1 MKPPSLVLVEWE
13 DSARPV
19 PTWQFLDE
27 INDTTV
33 VRCQSVGFLIYDG
46 KDTKVLAPN
55 VGEIGTE
62 EAQASG
68 VIRIPTRC
76 VTKMRRVK
84 VGS

>member
-1 MKPPSLVLVEWE
+1 MKPPPLVLLEWE

-19 PTWQFLDE
+19 PAWQFLDD
-27 INDTTV
+27 INDTAV

-46 KDTKVLAPN
+46 EDTKVLAPN

-76 VTKMRRVK
+76 VTKMRRLK